1 MFSEANVEL
10 LRSIIQQDLLKAI
23 GETLFMTFVPTIL
36 AFIIGLPLGVLLV
49 TGEENGIRPIPRSL
63 LAALNAVINLLR
75 SVPFLILLVVVLPL
89 SKLVVGTTVGS
100 KAIIVPLAIAAFPF
114 IARLVETSIREV
126 DQGVVEA
133 AQAMGASPWQ
143 ITRKVLIPEAKPA
156 LISNFMVALI
166 NPGKPH
172 IGNLMV
178 KYGYAADRKEAIRKY
193 IDRLRLRDEYVRP
206 EEAIRGIL
214 GGGGLGAIAINYGYY
229 RRRTLVMLFAVI
241 LLIIMVQIFQ
251 SVGNVITKKT
261 DKRIR

>member
-1 MFSEANVEL
+1 MFNEANVAL
-10 LRSIIQQDLLKAI
+10 LQNIIAQDLLKAV

-49 TGEENGIRPIPRSL
+49 TGEEGGIRPMPRSL
-63 LAALNAVINLLR
+63 MAALNAVINLLR

-89 SKLVVGTTVGS
+89 SKLIVGTTVGS

-126 DQGVVEA
+126 DQGVIEA
-133 AQAMGASPWQ
+133 AQSMGASPAQ
-143 ITRKVLIPEAKPA
+143 IVWKVLIPEAKPA

-166 NPGKPH
+166 TIFG
-172 IGNLMV
+172 
-178 KYGYAADRKEAIRKY
+178 YGAMA
-193 IDRLRLRDEYVRP
+193 
-206 EEAIRGIL
+206 GIL
-214 GGGGLGAIAINYGYY
+214 GGGGIGSIAINYGYY

-241 LLIIMVQIFQ
+241 LLILMVQIFQ
-251 SVGNVITKKT
+251 SIGNFITKKS

>member
-10 LRSIIQQDLLKAI
+10 LKNIISQDLWKAI
-23 GETLFMTFVPTIL
+23 GETLFMTFLPTVL
-36 AFIIGLPLGVLLV
+36 AFLVGLPLGILLV
-49 TGEENGIRPIPRSL
+49 TGEENGIRPIS
-63 LAALNAVINLLR
+63 I
-75 SVPFLILLVVVLPL
+75 PFLILLVVVLPL

-100 KAIIVPLAIAAFPF
+100 KAIILPLAIAAFPF

-143 ITRKVLIPEAKPA
+143 IIRKVLIPEARPA

-166 NPGKPH
+166 TIFG
-172 IGNLMV
+172 
-178 KYGYAADRKEAIRKY
+178 YGAMA
-193 IDRLRLRDEYVRP
+193 
-206 EEAIRGIL
+206 GII

-229 RRRTLVMLFAVI
+229 RRRALVMYFAVLLLI
-241 LLIIMVQIFQ
+241 LLVQIFQ
-251 SVGNVITKKT
+251 TVGNVITKKA

>member
-10 LRSIIQQDLLKAI
+10 LKSIIQQDLAKAV

-36 AFIIGLPLGVLLV
+36 AFVVGLPLGILLV
-49 TGEENGIRPIPRSL
+49 TGEEKGIRPISRPL

-100 KAIIVPLAIAAFPF
+100 KAIILPLAIAAFPF
-114 IARLVETSIREV
+114 IARLVETSVREV

-143 ITRKVLIPEAKPA
+143 IIWKVLIPEARPA

-166 NPGKPH
+166 TIFG
-172 IGNLMV
+172 
-178 KYGYAADRKEAIRKY
+178 YGAMAGA
-193 IDRLRLRDEYVRP
+193 V
-206 EEAIRGIL
+206 
-214 GGGGLGAIAINYGYY
+214 GGGGIGRIAVNYGYNRY
-229 RRRTLVMLFAVI
+229 KPLVMYFAVV
-241 LLIIMVQIFQ
+241 LLIILVQLFQ
-251 SVGNVITKKT
+251 SIGNVLVKRS
-261 DKRIR
+261 DRRIR

>member
-49 TGEENGIRPIPRSL
+49 TGEENGIRPIPRPL

-166 NPGKPH
+166 TIFG
-172 IGNLMV
+172 
-178 KYGYAADRKEAIRKY
+178 YGAMA
-193 IDRLRLRDEYVRP
+193 
-206 EEAIRGIL
+206 GIL

-229 RRRTLVMLFAVI
+229 RRRTLVILFAVI